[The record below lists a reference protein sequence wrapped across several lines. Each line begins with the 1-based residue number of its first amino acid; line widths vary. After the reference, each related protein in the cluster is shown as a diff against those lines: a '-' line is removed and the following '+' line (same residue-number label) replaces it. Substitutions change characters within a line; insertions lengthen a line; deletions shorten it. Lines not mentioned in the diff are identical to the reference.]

1 MNNIYYK
8 VMLTGNEEVCH
19 KTISL
24 IRILVFLKIKS
35 ERKNVFTRA
44 VNLIIVGFQTLK
56 NYNKFLLNNIFGL
69 IYNYCLIENEDEK

>member
-1 MNNIYYK
+1 
-8 VMLTGNEEVCH
+8 MLTGNEELCH
-19 KTISL
+19 KNISL

-44 VNLIIVGFQTLK
+44 VNLIKIGFQTVK
-56 NYNKFLLNNIFGL
+56 NDKEFLLNNIFVL